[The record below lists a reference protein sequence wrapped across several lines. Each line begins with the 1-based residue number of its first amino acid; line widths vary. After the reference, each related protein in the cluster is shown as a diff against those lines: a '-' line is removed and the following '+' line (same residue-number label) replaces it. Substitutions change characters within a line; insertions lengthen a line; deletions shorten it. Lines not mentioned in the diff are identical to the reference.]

1 MYRDFHE
8 KEWVPVFLDG
18 EKISDIPVLKNR
30 TTHKKEFSRQYE
42 GNMYEHFCNLIYLKR
57 FCYWIIGIE

>member
-30 TTHKKEFSRQYE
+30 TTHKKGVLQT
-42 GNMYEHFCNLIYLKR
+42 I
-57 FCYWIIGIE
+57 